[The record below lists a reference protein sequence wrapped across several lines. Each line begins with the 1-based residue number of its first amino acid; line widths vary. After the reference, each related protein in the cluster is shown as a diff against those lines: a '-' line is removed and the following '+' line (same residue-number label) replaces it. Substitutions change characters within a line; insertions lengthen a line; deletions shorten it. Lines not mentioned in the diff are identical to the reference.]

1 MLRQLTLAAILLL
14 ACSTAPAGRETSDT
28 PASVPASAAAASDVP
43 AASMVSASPSTSAA
57 EPSASVASATPE
69 ASVTTAPAAS
79 AAAPSG
85 CSKDA
90 RRDKAARFCITLG
103 DKVSPVSYSGSS
115 PDEGIEE
122 LLDVGPPKK
131 SVRIVLTRSPAGPVT
146 SVLTLREYNDKP
158 DTPGLVDR
166 GDLPAGYWNEK
177 RASNNQRRVEGVI
190 LSGKYVV
197 HCMGTGDEA
206 DVETA
211 RAVCKS
217 LRTF

>member
-1 MLRQLTLAAILLL
+1 MLRLLTPAAILLL
-14 ACSTAPAGRETSDT
+14 ACSTAPAGPATSDT
-28 PASVPASAAAASDVP
+28 PASVPASTAASTVP
-43 AASMVSASPSTSAA
+43 AASTASASPSDSAA
-57 EPSASVASATPE
+57 APSASVATAAPE
-69 ASVTTAPAAS
+69 ASVTAAPAGS

-103 DKVSPVSYSGSS
+103 SKVFPVSYSGSS

-122 LLDVGPPKK
+122 LLDVGEPKR

-146 SVLTLREYNDKP
+146 SVLKLREYSDKP
-158 DTPGLVDR
+158 DTPGFVDR

-177 RASNNQRRVEGVI
+177 RESNNQRRVEGVI

-197 HCMGTGDEA
+197 HCMATGDEA